1 VTGEVVLVVED
12 EEASRE
18 MLEEF
23 LTLESFRVKAATDGL
38 DALEKMDDTVS
49 VVLLDLLMPRMTGW
63 ELIERLRSE
72 GKLGALRVVVMTSA
86 PQEAPAGF
94 LVMPKPLDLEDL
106 VSTLR
111 ALPVRR

>member
-1 VTGEVVLVVED
+1 VTRDVVLIVED

-23 LTLESFRVKAATDGL
+23 LTLEGFRVKAATDGL
-38 DALEKMDDTVS
+38 DALEKMDETVS

-72 GKLGALRVVVMTSA
+72 GTLGALRVVVMTSA

-94 LVMPKPLDLEDL
+94 VVMPKPIDLEEL
-106 VSTLR
+106 VHTLR
-111 ALPVRR
+111 ALLVPR